1 MKKSDW
7 IILIIVIILI
17 VAIGIWA
24 FTSEEAKKSKSGRLQ
39 AITDK
44 IDDIKKQIEE
54 ERQSLKLTNEMKA
67 FVDKKI
73 NQWLWA
79 VNGAFAAIIG
89 STYAAFFFT
98 GNDWINSL
106 FMTTGIVSSMG
117 IVSAVFV
124 SKEINLTTLIKFAH
138 NRVRSIVLKK
148 YGYDPSLAANL
159 QQSIASKEK
168 ELLDLNEQLV
178 TVNVTQL

>member
-1 MKKSDW
+1 M
-7 IILIIVIILI
+7 
-17 VAIGIWA
+17 A
-24 FTSEEAKKSKSGRLQ
+24 
-39 AITDK
+39 
-44 IDDIKKQIEE
+44 
-54 ERQSLKLTNEMKA
+54 SLKLNQEMKA

-73 NQWLWA
+73 NQWLVV
-79 VNGAFAAIIG
+79 VNGIIALIIG
-89 STYAAFFFT
+89 AIYAAFFFT

-138 NRVRSIVLKK
+138 NRVRSMVLKK
-148 YGYDPSLAANL
+148 YGYDTSLTTNL

-168 ELLDLNEQLV
+168 ELVDLNGQLV
-178 TVNVTQL
+178 TVNVTQS